1 MSTPALNPLVTKI
14 RAAHPGAYDDMD
26 DATLTKRVLAKYP
39 QYSDLAA
46 PPAAGP
52 HVDMQED
59 TSVPTGFNA
68 DAGGKLK
75 GLPGVNPHTPTFQE
89 AKGDISL
96 AALPLAAT
104 MSVPQ
109 IAGSA
114 LGGAAGQYGGK
125 ALAKNMGA
133 GDTGQEIAGDVGGLA
148 GGALG
153 GWSGGAVA
161 DAIPDMPN
169 LKAKGMALG
178 KVGAQWGVSKIPVVG
193 GAVRRPSY
201 GDAWNALRAKAPA
214 VEVPAAPADNLTPI
228 QRAWVAR
235 GGKLSSE
242 PINHGNPV
250 PFRERPPTPVG
261 ETIHIQPPAPPV
273 RALPPGQYEAPAS
286 PLRPPAQL
294 GSGVIEGEYMPEP
307 QAPVRGLLPRGAI
320 PQRGGFEPN
329 QLALPA
335 KASAIPLPAEFPAA
349 RQPVIR
355 SMRTAPA
362 PEIAPAPKPVVN
374 VKPAKVGELLN
385 DSLGGRPLQ
394 PNVPLRQQMT
404 AKPPAA
410 VTVPA
415 GHTAV
420 ESSAIKSY
428 SYDPASREFQSVTP
442 SGATYIHG
450 DVSPEQVEAFEA
462 ADSKGKAFNQ
472 LKQNSPLVGKVINGQ
487 RVNVQPPR
495 ALGSAAP
502 EVATPTKAPAVGED
516 LTPILQKSLEAAK
529 RKKLR

>member
-75 GLPGVNPHTPTFQE
+75 GLPGVDPHTPTFQE
-89 AKGDISL
+89 AKSDISL

-161 DAIPDMPN
+161 DSIPEMPN
-169 LKAKGMALG
+169 LKAKGVALG
-178 KVGAQWGVSKIPVVG
+178 KVGAQWGVSKIPIVG

-235 GGKLSSE
+235 GGKLSGE

-261 ETIHIQPPAPPV
+261 ETIHVQPDAAPAVTPSPAP
-273 RALPPGQYEAPAS
+273 A
-286 PLRPPAQL
+286 
-294 GSGVIEGEYMPEP
+294 
-307 QAPVRGLLPRGAI
+307 
-320 PQRGGFEPN
+320 
-329 QLALPA
+329 
-335 KASAIPLPAEFPAA
+335 
-349 RQPVIR
+349 
-355 SMRTAPA
+355 
-362 PEIAPAPKPVVN
+362 VN

-385 DSLGGRPLQ
+385 ESLGGRPLQ
-394 PNVPLRQQMT
+394 PNVPLRQQMQ
-404 AKPPAA
+404 ARPPADIA
-410 VTVPA
+410 IPQ

-428 SYDPASREFQSVTP
+428 SYDPAKREFQSVTP

-450 DVSPEQVEAFEA
+450 DVSPEQVQAFEA
-462 ADSKGKAFNQ
+462 ASSKGKAFNE
-472 LKQNSPLVGKVINGQ
+472 LKQNSVYVGKIVNGQ
-487 RVNVQPPR
+487 RVNAQPPKSL
-495 ALGSAAP
+495 ASASP
-502 EVATPTKAPAVGED
+502 EPAVATPAKVPTVGED